1 MNEFEYYLI
10 GRAGDAAYPL
20 LKCDD
25 DSEHTQEY
33 VYDNK
38 ENEIINPQ
46 EMEFTFRK
54 PYPRK
59 PVIGDYFSQT
69 ESIVSEKI
77 KNVLEPLK
85 IKGIQLIPATVTSN
99 KGDLYED
106 YYYIHIYHIIK
117 AMDMDRNNSVYKQ
130 LSGGSYSIDRFTL
143 DKEVLGKIPLE
154 ERLIFRL
161 EEDETMKLY
170 HKSIVDA
177 IMAVNPTGVQFTK
190 VENWRR

>member
-25 DSEHTQEY
+25 DSYHTQKY
-33 VYDNK
+33 VHFIKD
-38 ENEIINPQ
+38 NEIPEPK
-46 EMEFTFRK
+46 EMEFTFGK

-77 KNVLEPLK
+77 KNVLAPLK

-106 YYYIHIYHIIK
+106 YYYIHLYNIIK
-117 AMDMDRNNSVYKQ
+117 AMDMDVNNSVYKQ
-130 LSGGSYSIDRFTL
+130 RNGGSYSIDRFTL
-143 DKEVLGKIPLE
+143 DKDVLGKIPLE
-154 ERLIFRL
+154 ERLVFRL
-161 EEDETMKLY
+161 KEDESIKLY

-177 IMAVNPTGVQFTK
+177 IMSINPTGVQFTK

>member
-1 MNEFEYYLI
+1 MNEFEYYVI
-10 GRAGDAAYPL
+10 DSAEDQAYPL
-20 LKCDD
+20 LKCDS
-25 DSEHTQEY
+25 DSYHTQKY

-38 ENEIINPQ
+38 ENEIPNPL
-46 EMEFTFRK
+46 EMEFTFSK

-99 KGDLYED
+99 KGDLYEG
-106 YYYIHIYHIIK
+106 YYYIHIYHRIK
-117 AMDMDRNNSVYKQ
+117 AMDMKNSVYEQ
-130 LSGGSYSIDRFTL
+130 LSGGSYSVDRFTL
-143 DKEVLGKIPLE
+143 ENDILAEIPLE
-154 ERLIFRL
+154 ERLIFKL
-161 EEDETMKLY
+161 KESPTKKLY

-177 IMAVNPTGVQFTK
+177 IMAVNPIGVQFTK
-190 VENWRR
+190 VEDWRF